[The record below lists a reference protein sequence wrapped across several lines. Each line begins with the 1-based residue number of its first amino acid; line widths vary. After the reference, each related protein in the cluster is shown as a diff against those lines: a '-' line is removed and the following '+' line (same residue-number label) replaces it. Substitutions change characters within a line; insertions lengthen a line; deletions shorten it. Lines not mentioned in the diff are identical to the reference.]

1 MFGAKACTVFDVKT
15 KLMQRLSYVYARKAA
30 QNDRAVFAYAVLF
43 LITIGSVGYIVHESV
58 HVCSGEDCPVCA
70 CIRSVKNNLL
80 QLKIYLAE
88 TAYVAAP
95 VYERLAAVTY
105 CCVSAFCLT
114 LVSQKIKLNN

>member
-1 MFGAKACTVFDVKT
+1 MRKSNCVYTCT
-15 KLMQRLSYVYARKAA
+15 AA
-30 QNDRAVFAYAVLF
+30 QNTRAVFAYAVLF
-43 LITIGSVGYIVHESV
+43 LITIVSVVYIVHESV

-95 VYERLAAVTY
+95 VYERVGAVTY
-105 CCVSAFCLT
+105 CCGILFDARLA
-114 LVSQKIKLNN
+114 KD

>member
-1 MFGAKACTVFDVKT
+1 MFGAKAGAAIDGEAESMRNLNC
-15 KLMQRLSYVYARKAA
+15 VYARRAA
-30 QNDRAVFAYAVLF
+30 QNTRAIFAYAVLF
-43 LITIGSVGYIVHESV
+43 LITIVSVGYIVHESV

-95 VYERLAAVTY
+95 SYERVEAVIY
-105 CCVSAFCLT
+105 FYVSAFCLT

>member
-1 MFGAKACTVFDVKT
+1 MFGAEARTVFGGKT
-15 KLMQRLSYVYARKAA
+15 KRMQRLSYVYVRKAA
-30 QNDRAVFAYAVLF
+30 QTKRALCAYAVLF
-43 LITIGSVGYIVHESV
+43 LITIVSVGYIVHESV

-95 VYERLAAVTY
+95 SYERVEAVIY
-105 CCVSAFCLT
+105 FCVSAFCLT

>member
-1 MFGAKACTVFDVKT
+1 MFGAKARTVFGGKT
-15 KLMQRLSYVYARKAA
+15 KRMQRLSYVYVRKAA
-30 QNDRAVFAYAVLF
+30 QTKRALCAYAVLF
-43 LITIGSVGYIVHESV
+43 LITIVSVGYIVHESV

-95 VYERLAAVTY
+95 SYERVEAVIY
-105 CCVSAFCLT
+105 FCVSAFCLT

>member
-43 LITIGSVGYIVHESV
+43 LITIVSVGYIVHESV
-58 HVCSGEDCPVCA
+58 HVCSGEACPVCA

-95 VYERLAAVTY
+95 SYEQVEAVIY
-105 CCVSAFCLT
+105 FCVSAFCLT

>member
-15 KLMQRLSYVYARKAA
+15 KRMQRLSYVYARKAA

-43 LITIGSVGYIVHESV
+43 LITIVSVGYIVHESA

-70 CIRSVKNNLL
+70 CIRSIKNNLS
-80 QLKIYLAE
+80 QLKIDLAE

-95 VYERLAAVTY
+95 VYERVGAVTY

>member
-1 MFGAKACTVFDVKT
+1 MFGSEASAVLGGKAER
-15 KLMQRLSYVYARKAA
+15 MQRLNCVYARKAA
-30 QNDRAVFAYAVLF
+30 QTKRALCAYAVLF
-43 LITIGSVGYIVHESV
+43 LITIVSVGYIVHESA

-70 CIRSVKNNLL
+70 CIRSIKNNLS
-80 QLKIYLAE
+80 QLKIDLAE

-95 VYERLAAVTY
+95 VYERVGAVTY

>member
-1 MFGAKACTVFDVKT
+1 MFGAEARTVFGGKT
-15 KLMQRLSYVYARKAA
+15 KRMQRLSYVYARKAA

-43 LITIGSVGYIVHESV
+43 LITIVSVGYIVHESV

-70 CIRSVKNNLL
+70 CIRSVKNNLS

-95 VYERLAAVTY
+95 SYERVEAVIY
-105 CCVSAFCLT
+105 FCVSAFCLT

>member
-1 MFGAKACTVFDVKT
+1 MRKSNC
-15 KLMQRLSYVYARKAA
+15 VYAQTAA
-30 QNDRAVFAYAVLF
+30 QNNRAVFAYAVLF
-43 LITIGSVGYIVHESV
+43 LITIVSVGYIVHESV

-95 VYERLAAVTY
+95 SYERVEAVIY
-105 CCVSAFCLT
+105 FYVSAFCLT

>member
-1 MFGAKACTVFDVKT
+1 MFGAEARAAIDGEAESMRNLNC
-15 KLMQRLSYVYARKAA
+15 VYARRTA
-30 QNDRAVFAYAVLF
+30 QNTRAVFAYAVLF
-43 LITIGSVGYIVHESV
+43 LITIVSVGYIVHESV

-95 VYERLAAVTY
+95 SYERVEAVIY
-105 CCVSAFCLT
+105 FYVSAFCLT

>member
-1 MFGAKACTVFDVKT
+1 MRN
-15 KLMQRLSYVYARKAA
+15 LNYVYARKAA
-30 QNDRAVFAYAVLF
+30 QTKRALCAYAVLF
-43 LITIGSVGYIVHESV
+43 LITIVSVGYIVHESV

-95 VYERLAAVTY
+95 SYERVEAVIY
-105 CCVSAFCLT
+105 FCVSAFCLT
-114 LVSQKIKLNN
+114 LVEQKIKLNN